1 MENSNKEK
9 LLGEQ
14 LSCIWKK
21 YLDPK
26 KAIFSSSD
34 LLQVQN
40 INWYDGKA
48 ALQLLE
54 KVVIL
59 NQWATGSSGRGTG
72 IPEQDRSI
80 CSDFCKQIMHKHLLV
95 KRAGKK
101 SQQTDVH
108 EAWEHCCK
116 AAVLQESQALINLVL
131 DCIGWKHSGHTP
143 LKTWVE

>member
-21 YLDPK
+21 
-26 KAIFSSSD
+26 
-34 LLQVQN
+34 
-40 INWYDGKA
+40 
-48 ALQLLE
+48 
-54 KVVIL
+54 IL
-59 NQWATGSSGRGTG
+59 GSKESNFFLYWFVTGSKHQLIWWESCFAASRESCGFKPMGHRIQWERG

-116 AAVLQESQALINLVL
+116 AAVLQEFQARINLVL